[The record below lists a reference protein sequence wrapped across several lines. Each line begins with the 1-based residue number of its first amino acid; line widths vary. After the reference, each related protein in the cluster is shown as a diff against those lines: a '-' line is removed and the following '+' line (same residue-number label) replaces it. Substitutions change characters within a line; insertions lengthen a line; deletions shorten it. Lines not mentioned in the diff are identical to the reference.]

1 VIERSE
7 SIDPMALELE
17 DWPLEPDQIVD
28 GDPQV
33 SGRVL
38 DASADGKVERG
49 VWQHTAGVSRD
60 TESDELFVVLTGRAT
75 IEVEGGPTLEV
86 GPGEGRGVDRPQTLA
101 QRQRAGEGL
110 FHGDLL
116 IEDEADQERHWIGRQ
131 QRVGLVGVGEVQTV
145 GHRCIVLVR
154 RSRGW
159 NRGTLGGRLIGGR
172 LRRGDIQ
179 HCLRT
184 RHRADGIVG
193 R

>member
-38 DASADGKVERG
+38 DTSADGKVERG

-75 IEVEGGPTLEV
+75 IEVEDGPTLEV
-86 GPGEGRGVDRPQTLA
+86 GPGD
-101 QRQRAGEGL
+101 
-110 FHGDLL
+110 
-116 IEDEADQERHWIGRQ
+116 
-131 QRVGLVGVGEVQTV
+131 VGLLHAGDRTTWTVHEDLRKVFQTT
-145 GHRCIVLVR
+145 
-154 RSRGW
+154 S
-159 NRGTLGGRLIGGR
+159 
-172 LRRGDIQ
+172 D
-179 HCLRT
+179 
-184 RHRADGIVG
+184 
-193 R
+193 